1 MFVIMFGIRQISILF
16 QNNVVILRI
25 VGLLQNNSRFL
36 YFNFWGIN
44 IITPMQNQPVG
55 TNLIETFPIFF
66 EEGLKR
72 ELNSV
77 SKIYRAAA
85 GDIIMDIDQ
94 SIDQI
99 PLVLKGSIKIIRE
112 DDEGN
117 EILLYYLEAGQACA
131 ASITCCLAGQRSTIR
146 AIAEDDTEYL
156 AVPVQY
162 SDEWMVK
169 YTSWKNFVMNTYSE
183 RFEELLK
190 AIDQLAFKKMDERLA
205 KYLHDKADLHENS
218 VIHISHQ
225 EIAYDL
231 NTSREVISRLL
242 KQLERIGS
250 IKLGRNRISILE

>member
-1 MFVIMFGIRQISILF
+1 MDNQSINATVIEQ
-16 QNNVVILRI
+16 
-25 VGLLQNNSRFL
+25 
-36 YFNFWGIN
+36 
-44 IITPMQNQPVG
+44 
-55 TNLIETFPIFF
+55 FPIFF
-66 EEGLKR
+66 EEGLKK
-72 ELNSV
+72 ELYSV
-77 SKIYRAAA
+77 SKVYSVPE

-99 PLVLKGSIKIIRE
+99 PLVIKGSIKILRE

-117 EILLYYLEAGQACA
+117 EILLYYLEPGHACA
-131 ASITCCLAGQRSTIR
+131 TSITCCLSGQRSTIR

-156 AVPVQY
+156 GIPVQY
-162 SDEWMVK
+162 SDEWMFK
-169 YTSWKNFVMNTYSE
+169 YKTWKNFVMNTYAE

-205 KYLHDKADLHENS
+205 KYLHDKADLHDSCE
-218 VIHISHQ
+218 IHISHQ

-250 IKLGRNRISILE
+250 IKLGRNRIIILD